1 LSFRAKSRILP
12 IEPNEFALVQSKIPN
27 PQFENQMSIYRRVLR
42 YYRPFLGQTI
52 FGLCLSLL
60 GIALNLLKPWP
71 FKIIVD
77 DFLRA
82 GSAIRSDWRMWVL
95 LLCLAVIG
103 IQLLWGIINWITN
116 YLFVKVGLQA
126 LLKLRTDLY
135 SYLQSLSLKYHD
147 ARRSSDSSFR
157 VAYDSQSIQTIY
169 NKGFTNI
176 FASIVTLIGTF
187 VIMLR
192 LDWQLTLV
200 SLGIVP
206 LVVGAIYLF
215 AHRIRREST
224 SIQEHESAV
233 LAQAQEGLSSIRMV
247 HAFGREEFEVR
258 QFQQQA
264 RQSLQANLR
273 LTLTNVN
280 SALVIST
287 LMVVGTAVM
296 YYIGTVHVL
305 SGTLTLGSLLVF
317 SAYLLMLYQPLE
329 SLTYTTWAMEGATAG
344 AKRCFEVLDRQ
355 DDVVDSPG
363 AVAISS
369 AQGAIAFEAV
379 NFGYAPDRCV
389 LRNIDL
395 QIDPNQ
401 IIGLVGGTGAG
412 KSTLL
417 SLVPRFYDP
426 TTGSIRLDG
435 CDIRQITKK
444 SLRAQIAIVLQDT
457 LLFSTTVRE
466 NIAYGRPDATEEE
479 IIEAARRAQADE
491 FIRQMP
497 QGYGSLVGERGGHLS
512 VGQRQRIGIAR
523 AFLKNAPILLLDE
536 PTSALDP
543 STESAIMDTIK
554 ELMRGRTTLIATHR
568 LATIHNLDQII
579 VLEHGRIV
587 EQGRGPELAARGG
600 IYAKLYSSGH
610 FPS

>member
-1 LSFRAKSRILP
+1 
-12 IEPNEFALVQSKIPN
+12 
-27 PQFENQMSIYRRVLR
+27 MSIYRRVFR
-42 YYRPFLGQTI
+42 YYRPFLPQTVV
-52 FGLCLSLL
+52 GLLLSLV
-60 GIALNLLKPWP
+60 GIGLNLLKPWP

-77 DFLRA
+77 DFLRPNPNPP
-82 GSAIRSDWRMWVL
+82 GDWHTWVP
-95 LLCLAVIG
+95 LLCLALVV

-116 YLFVKVGLQA
+116 YLFVKIGLQA

-135 SYLQSLSLKYHD
+135 AYLQSLSLKYHD

-176 FASIVTLIGTF
+176 FGSTITLAGTF
-187 VIMLR
+187 VIMVR
-192 LDWQLTLV
+192 LDWQLTLL
-200 SLGIVP
+200 SLAIVP
-206 LVVGAIYLF
+206 LIVAAIYFF

-224 SIQEHESAV
+224 FIQEQESAM

-258 QFQQQA
+258 QFHRQA
-264 RQSLQANLR
+264 RQSLEANLR

-287 LMVVGTAVM
+287 LMVIGAAAMYYVGTL
-296 YYIGTVHVL
+296 HVL
-305 SGTLTLGSLLVF
+305 AGTLTLGSLLVF

-329 SLTYTTWAMEGATAG
+329 SLTYTAWAMEGATAG
-344 AKRCFEVLDRQ
+344 AKRCFEVLDRE
-355 DDVVDSPG
+355 DDVKDSPK
-363 AVAISS
+363 AI
-369 AQGAIAFEAV
+369 AITETKGAIALQSVSFA
-379 NFGYAPDRCV
+379 YAQDRDV
-389 LRNIDL
+389 LHDIDL
-395 QIDPNQ
+395 QIPSNQ
-401 IIGLVGGTGAG
+401 IIALVGGTGAG

-426 TTGSIRLDG
+426 TSGVVMLDG
-435 CDIRQITKK
+435 RDLRSITKK
-444 SLRAQIAIVLQDT
+444 SLRANIAIVLQDT

-466 NIAYGRPDATEEE
+466 NIAYGRPGATGEE
-479 IIEAARRAQADE
+479 IVDAAKRAQADD
-491 FIRQMP
+491 FIRQLP
-497 QGYGSLVGERGGHLS
+497 DGYESSVGERGGHLS

-543 STESAIMDTIK
+543 MTEAAIMETIK

-568 LATIHNLDQII
+568 LATIHNVDQIV
-579 VLEHGRIV
+579 VLDHGRVV
-587 EQGRGPELAARGG
+587 EQGRGPELVARGG
-600 IYAKLYSSGH
+600 VYAKLYTSGK
-610 FPS
+610 FPT

>member
-1 LSFRAKSRILP
+1 MP
-12 IEPNEFALVQSKIPN
+12 
-27 PQFENQMSIYRRVLR
+27 IYRRVLR
-42 YYRPFLGQTI
+42 YYQPFWGRTI
-52 FGLCLSLL
+52 VGLLLSLV
-60 GIALNLLKPWP
+60 GIGLNLLKPWP

-77 DFLRA
+77 DFLRPTPA
-82 GSAIRSDWRMWVL
+82 VRGDWRTWL
-95 LLCLAVIG
+95 PLLCLALVVI
-103 IQLLWGIINWITN
+103 QVAWGIINWITN
-116 YLFVKVGLQA
+116 YLFVKIGLQA

-135 SYLQSLSLKYHD
+135 SHLQRLSLKFHD
-147 ARRSSDSSFR
+147 ARRSADSSFR

-176 FASIVTLIGTF
+176 FASVIALIGTF
-187 VIMLR
+187 IVMLR
-192 LDWQLTLV
+192 LDWVLTLL
-200 SLGIVP
+200 SLAIVP
-206 LVVGAIYLF
+206 LIVGAIYFF
-215 AHRIRREST
+215 ARRIRSEST
-224 SIQEHESAV
+224 SIQEQESAV

-247 HAFGREEFEVR
+247 HAFGREDFEVR
-258 QFQQQA
+258 QFHQQA
-264 RQSLQANLR
+264 QQSLQANLR

-287 LMVVGTAVM
+287 LMVIGTAAMYYVGTL
-296 YYIGTVHVL
+296 HVL
-305 SGTLTLGSLLVF
+305 AGTLSLGSLLVF

-329 SLTYTTWAMEGATAG
+329 SLTYTAWAMEGATAG
-344 AKRCFEVLDRQ
+344 AKRCFEVLDSQ
-355 DDVVDSPG
+355 DDVRDSPN
-363 AVAISS
+363 AVDISS
-369 AQGAIAFEAV
+369 AKGAIAFRSV
-379 NFGYAPDRCV
+379 NFGYAESRIV
-389 LRNIDL
+389 LRDINLSIA
-395 QIDPNQ
+395 PNQ
-401 IIGLVGGTGAG
+401 IVGLVGGTGAG

-426 TTGSIRLDG
+426 TTGSVMLDG
-435 CDIRQITKK
+435 RDVREITKK

-491 FIRQMP
+491 FIQQMP
-497 QGYGSLVGERGGHLS
+497 QGYSNLVGERGGHLS

-543 STESAIMDTIK
+543 STEAAIMETIK

-579 VLEHGRIV
+579 VLDHGRII
-587 EQGRGPELAARGG
+587 EQGRGPELLTRGG
-600 IYAKLYSSGH
+600 VYAKLYASGK
-610 FPS
+610 FPT